1 MMKGKSFVRLAL
13 VAVFSLG
20 FLGNVVAQDLTE
32 VITAYNNALQTM
44 RSDPAASVT
53 SLKSCIDLCNKIGA
67 PADSIKTAAN
77 SKFAET
83 YFNLGTKQAG
93 AKDLVSAVE
102 TFKLAIQFGEKTNN
116 AEVLKR
122 SNGALAQI
130 LYMQADASRTAKDLA
145 KAQEQ
150 IKMSLAIDSTN
161 SRAWIVQAFIYRDG
175 DLADNFESAVA
186 KVEATSK
193 NANETKMA
201 KQAAAKYFL
210 SAGSKLVNG
219 SKFPEAAAVL
229 EKSMKYDDTSKDMLF
244 FLSKAYNGMSQ
255 FDKGLEI
262 ANKGLAL
269 EEDVPEKEAKFWFE
283 AGAAYAGKGDKTK
296 ACEAYK
302 KAMFGQF
309 AENAKY
315 EIEVTLKCGK

>member
-1 MMKGKSFVRLAL
+1 MMKVKSFVCLAL
-13 VAVFSLG
+13 TAVFSLG

-32 VITAYNNALQTM
+32 VITAYNTALQTM
-44 RSDPAASVT
+44 RSDPAASVN
-53 SLKSCIDLCNKIGA
+53 SLKSCIDLCGKIGA

-93 AKDLVSAVE
+93 AKDFTSAVE
-102 TFKLAIQFGEKTNN
+102 NLKLAIQFGEKTNN

-130 LYMQADASRTAKDLA
+130 YYIQADAARTAKDLV
-145 KAQEQ
+145 KAQEL
-150 IKMSLAIDSTN
+150 IGMSLAVDSTS

-175 DLADNFESAVA
+175 DLADNFEFAVA
-186 KVEATSK
+186 KVEETSK

-210 SAGSKLVNG
+210 GDGSKLVNG
-219 SKFPEAAAVL
+219 SKFPEAVAFL

-244 FLSKAYNGMSQ
+244 FLAKAYNGTSQ

-262 ANKGLAL
+262 ANKGIDL

-283 AGAAYAGKGDKTK
+283 AGAAFAGKGDKTK